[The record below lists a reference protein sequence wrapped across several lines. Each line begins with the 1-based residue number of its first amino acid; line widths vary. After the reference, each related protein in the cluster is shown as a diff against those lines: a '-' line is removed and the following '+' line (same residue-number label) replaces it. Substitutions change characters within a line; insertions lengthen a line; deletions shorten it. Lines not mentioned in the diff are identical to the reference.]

1 MFRHVKKF
9 RQVLYD
15 LIPLRRDATMNLIDA
30 LSSNDKAGSVVQLSL
45 NPLFKRTYSSIT
57 DAIHNF
63 FPDSQE
69 KPEENGL
76 EETPS
81 PKPDSMETLE
91 SDKCEIP
98 VDEQKDSE
106 VAAVAEAKGST
117 SSKKVPPI
125 KTEESTP
132 SFKKKELNRLIAG
145 LCTPPSE
152 KRAYYLFAADC
163 TSAPRPYAA
172 KLSDRSVV
180 YSPNPVLKNKPIA
193 IGHQYAHLVYLP
205 ETTPETP
212 PWVLPLSVQRVNTK
226 NRGHEVDIALMTSL
240 LDDPVLD
247 FKNQLCVLACDS
259 AHTTTNCR
267 REIVDHSNLIMLA
280 RMRSNRNVYSQPKP
294 DGSKKRFGKK
304 MKLNKGETHRTPDAE
319 ERIEI
324 TTPNGN
330 ERIAVLQM
338 WENMMVRGEA
348 GFRADEHPF
357 TLVKVSFL
365 NSKGKK
371 IYKKPMWLIA
381 QGERRGELSC
391 QDIYESYGQRFDIEH
406 YFRFGKQRLL
416 LDKFQTPDTTHEE
429 NWWKL
434 TQLAYIQLYL
444 AKDGSRLLPYDW
456 ERHLRSPKEEGI
468 SPPPS
473 HVMRDFFRIVG
484 ETGTPAKDPKL
495 RGIAPGRSKE
505 DTQEPRP
512 DEPIIYK
519 SKKKS
524 TAQKESAKSSD
535 GTDNGGKE
543 KSTGFEN
550 KGDSPKPDNLEQ
562 VLLLVSELLKK
573 LDVSPEKFLKN
584 AHLMLST

>member
-1 MFRHVKKF
+1 
-9 RQVLYD
+9 
-15 LIPLRRDATMNLIDA
+15 
-30 LSSNDKAGSVVQLSL
+30 
-45 NPLFKRTYSSIT
+45 
-57 DAIHNF
+57 
-63 FPDSQE
+63 
-69 KPEENGL
+69 
-76 EETPS
+76 
-81 PKPDSMETLE
+81 
-91 SDKCEIP
+91 
-98 VDEQKDSE
+98 
-106 VAAVAEAKGST
+106 
-117 SSKKVPPI
+117 
-125 KTEESTP
+125 
-132 SFKKKELNRLIAG
+132 
-145 LCTPPSE
+145 
-152 KRAYYLFAADC
+152 
-163 TSAPRPYAA
+163 
-172 KLSDRSVV
+172 
-180 YSPNPVLKNKPIA
+180 
-193 IGHQYAHLVYLP
+193 
-205 ETTPETP
+205 
-212 PWVLPLSVQRVNTK
+212 
-226 NRGHEVDIALMTSL
+226 
-240 LDDPVLD
+240 
-247 FKNQLCVLACDS
+247 
-259 AHTTTNCR
+259 
-267 REIVDHSNLIMLA
+267 
-280 RMRSNRNVYSQPKP
+280 
-294 DGSKKRFGKK
+294 
-304 MKLNKGETHRTPDAE
+304 
-319 ERIEI
+319 
-324 TTPNGN
+324 
-330 ERIAVLQM
+330 
-338 WENMMVRGEA
+338 MVRGEA

-444 AKDGSRLLPYDW
+444 AKDASRLLPYDW

-524 TAQKESAKSSD
+524 TAQKESAKSSE